1 MADDLGLVVHSF
13 DRPIA
18 DAEVKVVEDT
28 LLMAAQHPGK
38 ITHGFEPG
46 VRGPPEPL
54 FDESFRPAFSFVVP
68 KFTEALLEQVCAIAA
83 KIELLQMSQTAALL
97 IGEIFRIFQPKVSG
111 ALE

>member
-18 DAEVKVVEDT
+18 DAQVKVVEDT

-54 FDESFRPAFSFVVP
+54 LEVFLRPSRSMVVP
-68 KFTEALLEQVCAIAA
+68 EVPEEFFEE
-83 KIELLQMSQTAALL
+83 
-97 IGEIFRIFQPKVSG
+97 
-111 ALE
+111 